1 MNPKFKLINSAG
13 EVLITLLLYYW
24 WHWDLHYILLFFYID
39 TFAGLTMSLLKERKI
54 KHTQNVKQ
62 HLLLNS
68 AAYITLAFLG
78 VGLYEFGTTLLY
90 PEMHLWQSILGF
102 VQEKEFGISQ
112 LFLLLPALFLVNYQ
126 QYKTF
131 FIKTQEFRVVP
142 LQLIQT
148 THQFTW
154 LLFMASGLVYTLCAL
169 IFQRPIDFFLF
180 IIIGTK
186 LINDLVLIPRIERS
200 ALRKLLNSHHV
211 HTR

>member
-1 MNPKFKLINSAG
+1 
-13 EVLITLLLYYW
+13 
-24 WHWDLHYILLFFYID
+24 
-39 TFAGLTMSLLKERKI
+39 LLKERKI